1 MPEKQLKKNK
11 ERLRK
16 LAAEKST
23 LQLLIHMMKKMISVS
38 GLEQTLSRMLNI
50 ILENLGGTNAA
61 VCYKIGERFYCADA
75 LGGNKEIDSPDDDGV
90 KKVFETGV
98 PVELVNETCD
108 SHLLSPGFKSVWT
121 WIYPLSVK
129 SEIIGV
135 IKIENMHIRTAE
147 LSRNLPIF
155 LDFAAIMLNNEINGY
170 SKLKNINEELCQANF
185 SLKNEIE
192 RRICGEEKLRVLNE
206 ELEKRVA
213 ERTAEI
219 REANMRLHKE
229 LEERKSAEKALELK
243 TCELQRS
250 KEELET
256 ANDLLTETLEY
267 SEKMASAARDAS
279 AAKSRFMAN
288 MSHEL
293 RTPMNGIMGFA
304 SLLSMS
310 GLNAGQHE
318 LNNMVQASSE
328 HLLHIINDILDF
340 SKIESGRLKI
350 DKTPFVLLQTMKATI
365 DTLAGTNKNNDVNI
379 VFMHSSD
386 IGFESSYLGDP
397 VRIEQILSNLVT
409 NALKFTRKGS
419 VEVNVRETAAADNI
433 STIIIT
439 VMDTGIGISPD
450 RLGEIFESFH
460 QLDESYTKKYG
471 GTGLGLSIVKNL
483 TEMMGGKIS
492 VKSVPGQGSVFS
504 VEIPFEKCPA
514 AAGEGLQSKAR
525 PVIDQFEP
533 PVNILLVEDD
543 VISQSLMQSL
553 AEYFN
558 WKLRIACSGIEG
570 FKAYQ
575 EGNYDII
582 LMDVQLPELSGYEVT
597 KIIRNYESHTG
608 IRIPIIAVT
617 AYAMAGDREKFIG
630 AGADEFIS
638 KPFAKEELYEK
649 VVELVKAARKN

>member
-1 MPEKQLKKNK
+1 
-11 ERLRK
+11 
-16 LAAEKST
+16 
-23 LQLLIHMMKKMISVS
+23 MMKKMISVS
-38 GLEQTLSRMLNI
+38 GLEQTLSRMLSI

-61 VCYKIGERFYCADA
+61 VCYKIGGRFYCADA
-75 LGGNKEIDSPDDDGV
+75 LGGNKAIDSLDDGDV

-98 PVELVNETCD
+98 PVERINETSD

-121 WIYPLSVK
+121 WIYPLSVQ

-135 IKIENMHIRTAE
+135 VKIENMHIRTAE

-155 LDFAAIMLNNEINGY
+155 LDFVAIMLNNEINGY
-170 SKLKNINEELCQANF
+170 SKLKKINEELCQANG
-185 SLKNEIE
+185 SLKNEVE
-192 RRICGEEKLRVLNE
+192 RRIFGEEKLRILNE

-256 ANDLLTETLEY
+256 ANNLLTETLEY

-310 GLNAGQHE
+310 GLNAEQHE
-318 LNNMVQASSE
+318 LNNMVQASSD

-350 DKTPFVLLQTMKATI
+350 DKTPFALLQTMKTAI
-365 DTLAGTNKNNDVNI
+365 DTVAGTNKNNDVSI

-386 IGFESSYLGDP
+386 IGFESRYLGDP
-397 VRIEQILSNLVT
+397 VRVEQILSNLLT

-419 VEVNVRETAAADNI
+419 VEVNVRETAVADNI
-433 STIIIT
+433 STVVIT
-439 VMDTGIGISPD
+439 VRDTGIGISPD

-471 GTGLGLSIVKNL
+471 GTGLGLSIVKSL
-483 TEMMGGKIS
+483 TGMMGGKIS
-492 VKSVPGQGSVFS
+492 VESLPGQGSVFT
-504 VEIPFEKCPA
+504 VEIPLEKCPA
-514 AAGEGLQSKAR
+514 DAGEGLQPEGRS
-525 PVIDQFEP
+525 VIEQFEP

-553 AEYFN
+553 AEYFK
-558 WKLRIACSGIEG
+558 WKLQIACSGIEG
-570 FKAYQ
+570 FKAFQ
-575 EGNYDII
+575 KGNYDII

-597 KIIRNYESHTG
+597 KIIRNYESNAAIHT
-608 IRIPIIAVT
+608 PIIAVT

-649 VVELVKAARKN
+649 VVGLVKAVRKN

>member
-1 MPEKQLKKNK
+1 
-11 ERLRK
+11 
-16 LAAEKST
+16 
-23 LQLLIHMMKKMISVS
+23 MISVS
-38 GLEQTLSRMLNI
+38 GLEQTLSRMLSI

-61 VCYKIGERFYCADA
+61 VCYKIGGRFYCADA

-350 DKTPFVLLQTMKATI
+350 DKMPFVLLQTMKATI

-433 STIIIT
+433 STVVIT
-439 VMDTGIGISPD
+439 VRDTGIGISPD

-543 VISQSLMQSL
+543 VISQSLLQSL

>member
-38 GLEQTLSRMLNI
+38 GLEQTLSRMLSV

-61 VCYKIGERFYCADA
+61 VCYKIGGRFYCADA
-75 LGGNKEIDSPDDDGV
+75 LGGNKEIDSPDDGGV

-121 WIYPLSVK
+121 WIYPLGVK

-170 SKLKNINEELCQANF
+170 SKLKKINEELCQANC

-206 ELEKRVA
+206 QLEKRVA

-219 REANMRLHKE
+219 MEANVRLHKE
-229 LEERKSAEKALELK
+229 LEERKNAEKALELK
-243 TCELQRS
+243 TLELERS
-250 KEELET
+250 KIELET
-256 ANDLLTETLEY
+256 ANNLLTETLEY
-267 SEKMASAARDAS
+267 SEKMASAARGAS

-350 DKTPFVLLQTMKATI
+350 DKTPFVLLQTVKSTI

-419 VEVNVRETAAADNI
+419 VEVNVRETAAVDNI
-433 STIIIT
+433 ANVIIT
-439 VMDTGIGISPD
+439 VKDTGIGISPD

-492 VKSVPGQGSVFS
+492 VESVPGQGSVFT
-504 VEIPFEKCPA
+504 VEIPFEKCQA
-514 AAGEGLQSKAR
+514 DAGEVMRSGAR

-543 VISQSLMQSL
+543 AISRSLMQSL

-558 WKLRIACSGIEG
+558 WKLRTACSGIEG

-638 KPFAKEELYEK
+638 KPFDKEELYEK
-649 VVELVKAARKN
+649 VVRLVKARRKN